1 MAGEFRE
8 EAGHLAL
15 DQRLAADAAA
25 CVYFTADLERLVDAL
40 GDRGYRLAQFEAA
53 LTAGRLYLATY
64 AHRDL
69 GGTGL
74 TFYDELVTEFFSPRA
89 KGLAPMFL
97 YTLGRPA

>member
-1 MAGEFRE
+1 MG
-8 EAGHLAL
+8 
-15 DQRLAADAAA
+15 ADAAVCA
-25 CVYFTADLERLVDAL
+25 YFMTDIEAVTDAL
-40 GDRGYRLAQFEAA
+40 GDRGYRLAQFESS

-74 TFYDELVTEFFSPRA
+74 TFFNDEVTEFFSPRA
-89 KGLAPMFL
+89 AGQTPTFL